1 MSNFQFLE
9 PEFSKLALTAKE
21 AEKLVYI
28 SPQASLMFAR
38 NSLENLVFWLY
49 QYDKK
54 LTQPYDPSLYSLISD
69 VKFKD
74 IIPPYIWDKMD
85 NIRMVGNSAVHGKKF
100 KQLTTEETVKHI
112 SHLFLIYVWFERN
125 YGSPSKDRSQ
135 AVLFNPRLIPNA
147 DNTQPVTANKEQLQ
161 QEAKAFD
168 KEFSEKHK
176 QLREFEQRLLE
187 RSASLDEREKLR
199 AEIDPINAQ
208 RRTEIE
214 QVKLANSK
222 VQDHTDYKENETRKL
237 KIDLLLEEAGWE
249 IGITAR
255 EEIPVTGMPSTSGKG
270 SVDYVLYDTNGVI
283 HQLKCLC
290 DKPFKMSCF

>member
-1 MSNFQFLE
+1 MSNFSFLE
-9 PEFSKLALTAKE
+9 PDFKSLAATAKE

-54 LTQPYDPSLYSLISD
+54 LNQPYDASIYNLLND

-74 IIPPYIWDKMD
+74 LVPPYIWDKMD

-135 AVLFNPRLIPNA
+135 PILFNPKLIPNA
-147 DNTQPVTANKEQLQ
+147 DSAQQITANKEQLC
-161 QEAKAFD
+161 
-168 KEFSEKHK
+168 
-176 QLREFEQRLLE
+176 
-187 RSASLDEREKLR
+187 
-199 AEIDPINAQ
+199 
-208 RRTEIE
+208 
-214 QVKLANSK
+214 
-222 VQDHTDYKENETRKL
+222 TRQK
-237 KIDLLLEEAGWE
+237 
-249 IGITAR
+249 
-255 EEIPVTGMPSTSGKG
+255 
-270 SVDYVLYDTNGVI
+270 
-283 HQLKCLC
+283 
-290 DKPFKMSCF
+290 